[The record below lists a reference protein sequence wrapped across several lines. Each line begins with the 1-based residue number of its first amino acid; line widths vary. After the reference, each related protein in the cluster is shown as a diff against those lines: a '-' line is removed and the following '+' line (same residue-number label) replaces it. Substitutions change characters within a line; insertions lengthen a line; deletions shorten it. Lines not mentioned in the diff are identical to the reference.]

1 MLSGKAKTNIGVSI
15 LVFWEM
21 VMGFDE
27 CIVLGESLVMENG
40 HVREKKGKTESK
52 KWKFRQRKS
61 GMVLVGSG

>member
-21 VMGFDE
+21 FMGFDE

-40 HVREKKGKTESK
+40 HVTEKKGEN
-52 KWKFRQRKS
+52 RVQE
-61 GMVLVGSG
+61 VEI